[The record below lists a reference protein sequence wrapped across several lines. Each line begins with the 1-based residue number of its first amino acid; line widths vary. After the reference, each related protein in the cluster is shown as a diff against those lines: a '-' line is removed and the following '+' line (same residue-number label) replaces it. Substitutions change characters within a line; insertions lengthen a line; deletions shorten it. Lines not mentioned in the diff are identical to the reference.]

1 MAHSLKIDILPAE
14 VNAVFV
20 SFVLELSSLKQNFS
34 LYVEDSSFASVIN
47 QLMSELNFKTNISQ
61 NI

>member
-1 MAHSLKIDILPAE
+1 MAHSLTIDIIPAE
-14 VNAVFV
+14 INAAVV
-20 SFVLELSSLKQNFS
+20 SFVLELSSVKHIS

-47 QLMSELNFKTNISQ
+47 QLMSGLNFKTNILQ